1 MNSMN
6 HTSNDGTAP
15 KESLERFLKAQED
28 TYPQALKEIQEGKKQ
43 THWIWYIFPQL
54 KGLGS
59 SYNSTYYGIK
69 NLEEARQYLSH
80 PILGKRLREITQA
93 LLSWSQKFSARDI
106 LGDMDT
112 LKVHSCMTLF
122 DQVEPQGLFRK
133 ALECYFHGEEDKV
146 TLQRLYA
153 HKNEQL
159 LGAAAGDI
167 IGSFYEWNPNK
178 NTDFPIY
185 YAMSRFT
192 DDTVMTVAVANWL
205 LTGQD
210 LILSMQHYGRRY
222 PNAGYG
228 RNFHRWIQSSNPQPY
243 NSFGN
248 GSAMRVSPV
257 GWAFDT
263 LEETLQ
269 KAEESAVV
277 SHNHPEGIKGAQA
290 VAACIFLAR
299 HGKSKAE
306 IKDYV
311 VQTFGYDLNRTC
323 DEIRPGYQFD
333 VSCQGSVPESIIA
346 FLEST
351 DFESAVR
358 LAISLGGDADT
369 MGAISGSIAEAY
381 YGQIPEPIHKMCIKR
396 LPDDLLAVLTRFS
409 EKYMH

>member
-1 MNSMN
+1 MNN
-6 HTSNDGTAP
+6 TSKDTASP
-15 KESLERFLKAQED
+15 QESLERFLKAQED

-59 SYNSTYYGIK
+59 SYNSTYYGIRD
-69 NLEEARQYLSH
+69 LDEARQYLNH

-106 LGDMDT
+106 LGDIDT

-133 ALECYFHGEEDKV
+133 ALECYFHGEEDKI

-153 HKNEQL
+153 HKNGQL

-178 NTDFPIY
+178 NTDFPIF

-205 LTGQD
+205 LTGED

-263 LEETLQ
+263 LEETLR

-299 HGKSKAE
+299 HGKSKAK

-381 YGQIPEPIHKMCIKR
+381 YGKIPEPIHKMCIKR
-396 LPDDLLAVLTRFS
+396 LPNDLLAVLTRFS